1 MNTKSKQLLSVLA
14 SGLVLLTSFEINAA
28 SWLFIHQPKVPTQRK
43 K

>member
-1 MNTKSKQLLSVLA
+1 MQTKYKQLLSALA

-28 SWLFIHQPKVPTQRK
+28 SFFFIHQPKVPTQRK

>member
-1 MNTKSKQLLSVLA
+1 MKKVNKQFLNILA

-28 SWLFIHQPKVPTQRK
+28 SWFFIHQPKVPTQRK